1 MCSSR
6 NCRRFFSDIK
16 TYDDSYMSMA
26 TNFFF
31 MSQETRLCHSFG
43 VLQDEWHWHCGAL
56 ACCRFVHFCHGCEKV
71 GNVIVSTSYFESEIP
86 SLQKPIF
93 FGKWNIQF
101 CHGCEKDGNGIVSK
115 SFFESEIPALQK
127 AIRDEFMMYYC
138 NVIMHQ
144 KMTHDILSFFSQ
156 PKQR

>member
-6 NCRRFFSDIK
+6 KRRRFFSDIK
-16 TYDDSYMSMA
+16 TYDDSYVSMG
-26 TNFFF
+26 TNF
-31 MSQETRLCHSFG
+31 SVLYQETRLCHSFG
-43 VLQDEWHWHCGAL
+43 VLQDEWKWHCGAL
-56 ACCRFVHFCHGCEKV
+56 ACCRFVHFCHCCEKV
-71 GNVIVSTSYFESEIP
+71 GNGIVST
-86 SLQKPIF
+86 
-93 FGKWNIQF
+93 
-101 CHGCEKDGNGIVSK
+101 

-127 AIRDEFMMYYC
+127 AIRDEFMMNYC